1 MVEIEFK
8 PIRKV
13 VVHEEIEHE
22 LSHLIRLRVLGL
34 QKQSLAQPLH
44 WAEGIVFS
52 RSMMPYSEEISKQ
65 MLEGIVHFQ
74 AIEWAHMP
82 KYRKEIKHRGI
93 TIPVIDMSDN
103 ATVAELARTL
113 RKGKKV

>member
-8 PIRKV
+8 PLRKV

-22 LSHLIRLRVLGL
+22 LNYLIRLRVLGL
-34 QKQSLAQPLH
+34 QKQSLAQPLY

-52 RSMMPYSEEISKQ
+52 RSMMPLSEEISKQ
-65 MLEGIVHFQ
+65 MLEGILHFQ
-74 AIEWAHMP
+74 AIEWAYMP

-103 ATVAELARTL
+103 PTVTELARAL
-113 RKGKKV
+113 KKSKKV

>member
-8 PIRKV
+8 PLRKV
-13 VVHEEIEHE
+13 VIHEEIEHE
-22 LSHLIRLRVLGL
+22 LNYLVRLRVLGL
-34 QKQSLAQPLH
+34 QKQSLAQPLS

-52 RSMMPYSEEISKQ
+52 RNLMPINDDLIKQ
-65 MLEGIVHFQ
+65 WLDGVLHFQ
-74 AIEWAHMP
+74 AIEWARMP

-103 ATVAELARTL
+103 PTIIDLARAL
-113 RKGKKV
+113 KNRKKV